1 MNKSAMQE
9 LIDKIDKNEL
19 FGSGWR
25 DKFLEKEKRQHEKIA
40 IDMVNIC
47 LDNTN
52 NPDFKMEDEFN
63 KYYNETF
70 KND

>member
-25 DKFLEKEKRQHEKIA
+25 DRFLEKEKQQI
-40 IDMVNIC
+40 IDAYS
-47 LDNTN
+47 
-52 NPDFKMEDEFN
+52 EFGMPEYAEQ
-63 KYYNETF
+63 YYNETYSE
-70 KND
+70 K